1 MANYRVCRGK
11 EVTPVKKRL
20 LCVLL
25 CLCLCLCCIPAGVWA
40 ADKPLT
46 GTVDITSGYLKMR
59 QEAPDGKEVGQLYD
73 GDTVTILD
81 SIVVN
86 NQTWY
91 KVTNGKATGWS
102 SASYIVVNYS
112 YENDEDFEA
121 YLTAQKFPESYK
133 VKLRQIHAQY
143 PKWVFNAQHLSMTW
157 ATALAEETK
166 TGKNAVQQYEAWMS
180 MEKGAYNW
188 TTGKYV
194 SVDSGGWV
202 NAAPAVVAYHMD
214 PRNFLEP
221 TYVFQFEDL
230 KYAPTHTVEGIQAIF
245 SSRYD
250 GYAADLLKAA
260 KEAQV
265 SAYHLATRMEQEGS
279 KVDGT
284 YPGYEGYYNFF
295 NIGAYSHS
303 GNSALLN
310 GAIYAKNKGWTS
322 PYLCFLGSAQ
332 ELARGYISKGQ
343 NTLYYQK
350 FNVAGENLYNHQY
363 MSNVQAPWA
372 ESAKRYKSATAAE
385 KDNALT
391 FVIPVYKEMPETAAP
406 LPGTTGNNN
415 NFLDSLTVTGC
426 TIGPSFDR
434 YTLEYTGAVGEG
446 VTSVTVA
453 ATKNYANAK
462 MTGTGTITLKPGENV
477 IPITVTATS
486 GQVRVYNVIITAP
499 GDTPPDDGG
508 GTVEPEKLPTVTGTA
523 YTLTETI
530 NGVKPNT
537 TVADLIKNLGIKDG
551 SAVLCDSSGKQKAD
565 GIAATGDILEIRTA
579 KGALHKQYPV
589 VIRGDVNGDG
599 KVTSQ
604 DLRRTQRHILGVA
617 KVEGYFLTAADA
629 NGDGNVTSQ
638 DLRRTQRFILGIL
651 TSL

>member
-1 MANYRVCRGK
+1 M
-11 EVTPVKKRL
+11 KKRL

-25 CLCLCLCCIPAGVWA
+25 CLCLCLCCIPISLSSSA
-40 ADKPLT
+40 ADKTLT
-46 GTVDITSGYLKMR
+46 GTVDITSGYLKIR
-59 QEAPDGKEVGQLYD
+59 QEAPDGKEIGQLYD

-81 SIVVN
+81 TAVIN
-86 NQTWY
+86 NQKWY
-91 KVTNGKATGWS
+91 KVSNGKTTGWS
-102 SASYIVVNYS
+102 SADYIIVNYT

-133 VKLRQIHAQY
+133 VKLRQVHAQY

-157 ATALAEETK
+157 AEAWAEESK
-166 TGKNAVQQYEAWMS
+166 PLKNAVQQYEAWMS

-188 TTGKYV
+188 TTGKYA

-202 NAAPAVVAYHMD
+202 TASPAVVAYFMD
-214 PRNFLEP
+214 PRNFLDA
-221 TYVFQFEDL
+221 TYIFQFEDL
-230 KYAPTHTVEGIQAIF
+230 KYAPSHTEEGVKAILTANL
-245 SSRYD
+245 D
-250 GYAADLLKAA
+250 AYAADLLKAA

-265 SAYHLATRMEQEGS
+265 SAYFLATRMAQEGS
-279 KVDGT
+279 IVNGS

-295 NIGAYSHS
+295 NIGAYAHD
-303 GNSALLN
+303 GNSANLN
-310 GAIYAKNKGWTS
+310 GAIYAKNKGWSS
-322 PYLCFLGSAQ
+322 PYLCILGSAH
-332 ELARGYISKGQ
+332 ELAKGYIHKGQ
-343 NTLYYQK
+343 NTTYYQK

-372 ESAKRYKSATAAE
+372 ESAKRAAGATAGE
-385 KDNALT
+385 KDSPMT
-391 FVIPVYKEMPETAAP
+391 FVIPVYKEMPETAAIKP
-406 LPGTTGNNN
+406 ATTGNNN

-434 YTLEYTGAVGEG
+434 YTMEYTGAVEEG
-446 VTSVTVA
+446 VTSVTVSA
-453 ATKNYANAK
+453 VKNYANAK
-462 MTGTGTITLKPGENV
+462 ITGTGTITLKPGENV

-499 GDTPPDDGG
+499 GDLP
-508 GTVEPEKLPTVTGTA
+508 TVEPEKLPTVTGTT
-523 YTLTETI
+523 YTLAETV

-537 TVADLIKNLGIKDG
+537 TVADVIKNLAVKDG
-551 SAVLCDSSGKQKAD
+551 TAVLCDSSGKEKAD
-565 GIAATGDILEIRTA
+565 GIAATGDILEIRTD
-579 KGALHKQYPV
+579 KGAVHQRYPV

-617 KVEGYFLTAADA
+617 KAEGYFLTAADA
-629 NGDGNVTSQ
+629 NGDGTVNSQ

>member
-1 MANYRVCRGK
+1 M
-11 EVTPVKKRL
+11 KKRI
-20 LCVLL
+20 LCAVL
-25 CLCLCLCCIPAGVWA
+25 CLCLLLCHIPFSVWA
-40 ADKPLT
+40 APDALI
-46 GTVDITSGYLKMR
+46 GTVDITSGYLKIR
-59 QEAPDGKEVGQLYD
+59 KEAPGGSEIGQLFD
-73 GDTVTILD
+73 GDQVTILD
-81 SIVVN
+81 SVVIDGKKWYQVN
-86 NQTWY
+86 NG
-91 KVTNGKATGWS
+91 KVTGWS
-102 SASYIVVNYS
+102 SADYIVVHYS

-143 PKWVFNAQHLSMTW
+143 PKWIFNAQHLSMTW

-180 MEKGAYNW
+180 MEKGAYDWN
-188 TTGKYV
+188 TGKYT

-202 NAAPAVVAYHMD
+202 NASPAVVAYHMD
-214 PRNFLEP
+214 PRNFLDA

-230 KYAPTHTVEGIQAIF
+230 KYSPTHTEDGVKAILTANQ
-245 SSRYD
+245 D

-265 SAYHLATRMEQEGS
+265 SAYFLATRMAQEGS
-279 KVDGT
+279 IVNGS

-295 NIGAYSHS
+295 NIGAYAHS
-303 GNSALLN
+303 GNSANLN
-310 GAIYAKNKGWTS
+310 GAIYAKSKGWSS
-322 PYLCFLGSAQ
+322 PYLCILGSAN
-332 ELARGYISKGQ
+332 ELARGYINKGQ
-343 NTLYYQK
+343 NTIYYQK

-372 ESAKRYKSATAAE
+372 ESAKRAKGATDGE
-385 KDNALT
+385 KDSPMT

-426 TIGPSFDR
+426 AIGPSFDR
-434 YTLEYTGAVGEG
+434 YTMEYTGAVGEG

-453 ATKNYANAK
+453 ATKNSTGAK

-486 GQVRVYNVIITAP
+486 GQVRIYNVIITAP
-499 GDTPPDDGG
+499 GNTAPGDGG

-523 YTLTETI
+523 YTLTETV
-530 NGVKPNT
+530 N
-537 TVADLIKNLGIKDG
+537 GIKPETAVATVIKQLGVTDG
-551 SAVLCDSSGKQKAD
+551 TAVLCDSSGKQKTD
-565 GIAATGDILEIRTA
+565 GIAATGDILEIRTN
-579 KGALHKQYPV
+579 KGALHKSYPV

-599 KVTSQ
+599 KVNSQ
-604 DLRRTQRHILGVA
+604 DLRRAQRHILGVA
-617 KVEGYFLTAADA
+617 KAEGYFLTAADA
-629 NGDGNVTSQ
+629 NGDGTVNSQ

>member
-1 MANYRVCRGK
+1 MM
-11 EVTPVKKRL
+11 KRA
-20 LCVLL
+20 LCALL
-25 CLCLCLCCIPAGVWA
+25 CLCLLMGTVAFGVQAAGTVV
-40 ADKPLT
+40 T
-46 GTVDITSGYLKMR
+46 GTVFGIDADSKLYVRESASTSATVLDKL
-59 QEAPDGKEVGQLYD
+59 VN
-73 GDTVTILD
+73 GDVVTILD
-81 SIVVN
+81 TKEAGGI
-86 NQTWY
+86 TWY
-91 KVTNGKATGWS
+91 KVTTSGGKTGYS
-102 SASYIVVNYS
+102 SAQYIRINVDYQT
-112 YENDEDFEA
+112 DEEFEA
-121 YLTAQKFPESYK
+121 YLTAQKFPETYK
-133 VKLRQIHAQY
+133 VKLRQLWAQH
-143 PKWVFNAQHLSMTW
+143 PTWIFKAQHLSMTW
-157 ATALAEETK
+157 KRATNEESRAL
-166 TGKNAVQQYEAWMS
+166 KNAITTPESWMS

-188 TTGKYV
+188 TTKTYV
-194 SVDSGGWV
+194 PVDSGGWV
-202 NAAPAVVAYHMD
+202 TACKQVVSYYMD
-214 PRNFLEP
+214 PRNFLDE
-221 TYVFQFEDL
+221 TYIFQFEDL
-230 KYAPTHTVEGIQAIF
+230 QYSDTQTLAGVKAILP
-245 SSRYD
+245 SRYD
-250 GYAADLLKAA
+250 KYAEDLLKAA
-260 KEAQV
+260 KETTV
-265 SAYHLATRMEQEGS
+265 SAYFLATRMTQEGS
-279 KVDGT
+279 KIDGDFVGDDGT
-284 YPGYEGYYNFF
+284 DYSGYYNFF
-295 NIGAYSHS
+295 NYGAYAGSQYGAYH
-303 GNSALLN
+303 GAVTN
-310 GAIYAKNKGWTS
+310 GAIYAKQAGWDS
-322 PYLCFLGSAQ
+322 PYKCLLGSA
-332 ELARGYISKGQ
+332 EKIGSGYINKGQ

-508 GTVEPEKLPTVTGTA
+508 GTVEPEKLPTITGTA